1 LEYQFPHVFL
11 HELGQIMKKAFTLIE
26 LLVVIAIIAILAAIL
41 FPVFAQAKAAAKKAA
56 GISNQKQI
64 SLGIIMYGADN
75 DDMYPRNDD
84 CIANSSLNG
93 ALNNVVGTVNC
104 GVSAGFAH
112 RVNHFSW
119 QKWTQPYVKNVQLY
133 FNTSRGNVNAPTPSC
148 PAGSWSQC
156 GQVTGS
162 YLLNTSITGQL
173 NTWNRAAGSSTMFR
187 NSWLGGSMTSL
198 PNTAA
203 AGILMESGNLQIGV
217 VPIAY
222 GADSLSNSVTVF
234 PPAVREFWAWELGKQ
249 TANYSAN
256 PNAEADEARAA
267 FQGIIV
273 GHADGSAKF
282 YPLGKFL
289 ANTPTAAEY
298 GVSATPAF
306 GMNLTNGTLRGFTG
320 GTVGLGANPNLLV
333 QYPLWALGQ

>member
-1 LEYQFPHVFL
+1 MYKKTVV
-11 HELGQIMKKAFTLIE
+11 KKAFTLIE

-75 DDMYPRNDD
+75 DDYYPRNDD

-93 ALNNVVGTVNC
+93 NLNTIPSGTAVNC

-148 PAGSWSQC
+148 PSGSWSQC

-162 YLLNTSITGQL
+162 YLLNTSLTGQL
-173 NTWNRAAGSSTMFR
+173 NTWNRAPGSSTMFR
-187 NSWLGGSMTSL
+187 NSWLGGSMTAL

-222 GADSLSNSVTVF
+222 GTDASSNSVTVF
-234 PPAVREFWAWELGKQ
+234 PPAVREYWAWELGLQ
-249 TANYSAN
+249 NGNYSGLRVAV
-256 PNAEADEARAA
+256 ADENRAA
-267 FQGIIV
+267 FQGMII

-282 YPLGKFL
+282 YQLGKFL
-289 ANTPTAAEY
+289 ANTPTALEY
-298 GVSATPAF
+298 GVSVNPAF
-306 GMNLTNGTLRGFTG
+306 GMNLNNGALRGFTG
-320 GTVGLGANPNLLV
+320 GTVGLGANPNLMV
-333 QYPLWALGQ
+333 QYPLWGLGQ